1 MLKTNKYFPGKI
13 RRHKRLTICY
23 PPLMINNSF
32 SSATSS
38 ATGPFKIEYPT
49 MENIEQEIEKNE
61 LLKRLLEAIG
71 DGVFVLDPSGR
82 IVAWNPAM
90 EAITGYSFKEIK
102 GKNCR
107 ILKFSQCF
115 GKACPSGM
123 HDCKILKTG
132 KIIPTECVISHRDGH
147 SLSVSKNARVI
158 RDKRGQIIGVIETV
172 TDLTELNNARLKMEK
187 ATRRLGELN
196 RLGGIIAKSQVM
208 QNVFSFIKASAASET
223 SIFIQGESGTGKELV
238 AGAIH
243 SIGERRGK
251 PMITVNCSALSESLL
266 ESELFGHVK
275 GAFTGANRDRI
286 GRFEQADQGTIFL
299 DEIGEISPYIQLKLL
314 RVLQEKEIERVGE
327 SRKRKVNIRIITATN
342 KDLKS
347 LVDEG
352 LFREDLYYRLK
363 VFPIFLP
370 PLRDRREDIPLLVD
384 HFIKRNNKISGG
396 TVTGMAKPALK
407 IFMEYDWPGN
417 IRELAN
423 AIEHA
428 FVLCAGRRIE
438 PEDLPVEIVGQNFD
452 CLEPPQ
458 PQPVP
463 APHGKKPR
471 QPLDRERL
479 LAILRDSGWN
489 KAEVA
494 RQTGFSRAAIWKY
507 MKKWKIPMQG
517 E

>member
-1 MLKTNKYFPGKI
+1 METI
-13 RRHKRLTICY
+13 RQ
-23 PPLMINNSF
+23 
-32 SSATSS
+32 A
-38 ATGPFKIEYPT
+38 
-49 MENIEQEIEKNE
+49 IEKNE
-61 LLKRLLEAIG
+61 LLNQLLDAIG
-71 DGVFVLDPSGR
+71 DGVFVLDLTGK
-82 IVAWNPAM
+82 IVAWNSAM
-90 EAITGYSFKEIK
+90 ESITGYSFNEIK
-102 GKNCR
+102 GKSCR
-107 ILKFSQCF
+107 TLKFSYCF
-115 GKACPSGM
+115 GRGCPSGL

-132 KIIPTECVISHRDGH
+132 KTTPTECMINHRDGH
-147 SLSVSKNARVI
+147 ALSVSKKARVI
-158 RDKRGQIIGVIETV
+158 RNNRGHIIGVIETV
-172 TDLTELNNARLKMEK
+172 IDLTELKNARLKMEE

-208 QNVFSFIKASAASET
+208 QNVFSFIKASAAGET
-223 SIFIQGESGTGKELV
+223 TIFIQGESGTGKELV

-243 SIGERRGK
+243 SIGERRDM

-327 SRKRKVNIRIITATN
+327 SKKRKVNIRIITATN

-352 LFREDLYYRLK
+352 RFREDLYYRLK

-370 PLRDRREDIPLLVD
+370 PLRDRREDIPLLVN
-384 HFIKRNNKISGG
+384 HFIKLNNKISGG

-407 IFMEYDWPGN
+407 VFMEYDWPGN

-428 FVLCAGRRIE
+428 FVLCVGRQIE
-438 PEDLPVEIVGQNFD
+438 PEDLPVEIIGQNTI
-452 CLEPPQ
+452 CAEPCRS
-458 PQPVP
+458 QPVP
-463 APHGKKPR
+463 APSGKKQR
-471 QPLDRERL
+471 QPLERDRL
-479 LAILRDSGWN
+479 LSLLRDSGWN

-507 MKKWKIPMQG
+507 MKKWNISMKC
-517 E
+517 EE